1 MCIKV
6 KEKYNLNFKYK
17 SKPNSSINFK
27 KSINWIFICRKSFYS
42 WGLPG
47 KLCIYTRGTLKL
59 SFRLFLIKIIKFTLN
74 KYYPTVMRAIGLGTC
89 SAMARVGAIITP
101 FLAQVLLKISPHL
114 AISIYGTVALLAAAA
129 SLLLPIETKGR
140 QLKVFF
146 R

>member
-1 MCIKV
+1 M
-6 KEKYNLNFKYK
+6 
-17 SKPNSSINFK
+17 FK
-27 KSINWIFICRKSFYS
+27 K
-42 WGLPG
+42 
-47 KLCIYTRGTLKL
+47 
-59 SFRLFLIKIIKFTLN
+59 N
-74 KYYPTVMRAIGLGTC
+74 KYYPTVIRAIGLGTC

-146 R
+146 LIT